1 MKDRD
6 TNGDTGGI
14 DSKEHTQLVQDVPR
28 TRFGI
33 GPKTI
38 PGEVVD
44 HGTQE
49 GNCACI
55 YQPHGEEAGKK
66 IHDSE
71 IKDRANC
78 SNGGKLEKAGAFFIV
93 VEDHTSPNFFLKY
106 GMVLWMPSSRETF
119 GSHFNISRARVI
131 SG

>member
-6 TNGDTGGI
+6 TNGDARGV
-14 DSKEHTQLVQDVPR
+14 DSKEHAQLVQYVPR

-33 GPKTI
+33 RPKTV

-44 HGTQE
+44 DGTQE
-49 GNCACI
+49 GNCARKD
-55 YQPHGEEAGKK
+55 QPHGEKAGEK

-78 SNGGKLEKAGAFFIV
+78 SNGGELEKAVAFFIV

-106 GMVLWMPSSRETF
+106 GTVLWMPSSRETF

>member
-1 MKDRD
+1 MKDWD

-14 DSKEHTQLVQDVPR
+14 DGKEHAQLVQDVPR

-33 GPKTI
+33 GPKTV
-38 PGEVVD
+38 PSEVVD
-44 HGTQE
+44 DGTE
-49 GNCACI
+49 KGNCARI
-55 YQPHGEEAGKK
+55 HQPHGEKAGEK

-71 IKDRANC
+71 IENRANS
-78 SNGGKLEKAGAFFIV
+78 SNGGKLQEAGAFFIV

-106 GMVLWMPSSRETF
+106 GMVLWMPSSSVTF